1 MLRALLNV
9 KPGIKM
15 AQPSVAREPSMEE
28 ILASIRRIIESNEPA
43 SPDAFSAQLPPVY
56 DEEEEEGSPFS
67 AELASPP
74 AHVPPAA
81 NQGYGAR
88 QPEFSYSERQDA
100 ASVSDGADKSMSLAD
115 VAARVRAAADRNA
128 ALGPQGYAAQR
139 LVEPAPVSH
148 PPFQQE
154 RAAAAAA
161 TPIRPTDMR
170 PLLNAAQTPSR
181 PQQELPAAPV
191 PASNFARPVAVA
203 PEPQQQ
209 APLWENMALRG
220 AVEPEQP
227 VAAPIPAAVQREP
240 IAEERMSQPMI
251 TEEPRRQSE
260 EGGLSLN
267 LISAA
272 AGAQIAQSFGELADL
287 FDGVERPTVE
297 EMAQDMLR
305 PMLKDWL
312 EDNLPT
318 LVERL
323 VREEIERV
331 ARGPRR

>member
-1 MLRALLNV
+1 
-9 KPGIKM
+9 M
-15 AQPSVAREPSMEE
+15 AQPNVAREPSMEE

-43 SPDAFSAQLPPVY
+43 SGDAFSATLPPVY
-56 DEEEEEGSPFS
+56 DEEEEAASSFS

-88 QPEFSYSERQDA
+88 QQHEA
-100 ASVSDGADKSMSLAD
+100 AMAARDEMAGDEGAEKTMSLAD

-128 ALGPQGYAAQR
+128 ALGPQSFAAER
-139 LVEPAPVSH
+139 LVETPVAPQPAV
-148 PPFQQE
+148 QQE
-154 RAAAAAA
+154 RPPQA
-161 TPIRPTDMR
+161 PRPNDLR
-170 PLLNAAQTPSR
+170 PLLNVAPPAPVRQPQVAQVAA
-181 PQQELPAAPV
+181 PAA
-191 PASNFARPVAVA
+191 
-203 PEPQQQ
+203 
-209 APLWENMALRG
+209 APLQTRPLPGWEGLELRG
-220 AVEPEQP
+220 AVEPEKPAPVPVQPEIVAEQP
-227 VAAPIPAAVQREP
+227 V
-240 IAEERMSQPMI
+240 QPPPPE
-251 TEEPRRQSE
+251 TTQQESN
-260 EGGLSLN
+260 LSLN

-272 AGAQIAQSFGELADL
+272 AGAQIAQSFGELAEM

-297 EMAQDMLR
+297 QMAQDMLR
-305 PMLKDWL
+305 PMLQDWL